1 MATSLNK
8 IMLIGNLGRDPE
20 LRHAGDRPVAEF
32 SLATTER
39 WRDQSGAEKS
49 NTDWHRI
56 VVWGRSGENCAKYL
70 SKGSMVYVEGSMR
83 YRDWTDK
90 DGNKRTTAEVVASSV
105 QFLDRAGDRRGGD
118 GGGGG
123 GGGGYDRSE
132 SSSSSR
138 GGGNSAPPAN
148 DGFDD
153 DDIPF

>member
-1 MATSLNK
+1 MTALNK

-20 LRHAGDRPVAEF
+20 LRQAGDKSVAEF

-90 DGNKRTTAEVVASSV
+90 EGNKRTTAEVTANTV
-105 QFLDRAGDRRGGD
+105 QFLDRKGD
-118 GGGGG
+118 GGGRR
-123 GGGGYDRSE
+123 DE
-132 SSSSSR
+132 SPPA
-138 GGGNSAPPAN
+138 NSAPAK
-148 DGFDD
+148 DSFDD

>member
-20 LRHAGDRPVAEF
+20 LRQAGDRPVAEF

-90 DGNKRTTAEVVASSV
+90 DGNKRTTAEVVATSV
-105 QFLDRAGDRRGGD
+105 QFLDRR
-118 GGGGG
+118 GGGGASGSG
-123 GGGGYDRSE
+123 GASGGGYDRGDNASD
-132 SSSSSR
+132 SR
-138 GGGNSAPPAN
+138 GGGNNAPAAN